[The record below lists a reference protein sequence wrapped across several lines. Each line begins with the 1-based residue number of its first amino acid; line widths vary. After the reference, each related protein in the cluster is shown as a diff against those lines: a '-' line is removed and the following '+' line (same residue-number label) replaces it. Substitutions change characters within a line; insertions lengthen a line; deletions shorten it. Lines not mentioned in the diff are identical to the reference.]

1 MLTVRV
7 LAFCLLSV
15 QPICSPTRSVLMSGR
30 YTYRVGTQ
38 ATVIRADV
46 PFGVPLDN
54 TFLPQNLKDAGYHTG
69 ETELQCRER

>member
-1 MLTVRV
+1 
-7 LAFCLLSV
+7 
-15 QPICSPTRSVLMSGR
+15 MSGR

-54 TFLPQNLKDAGYHTG
+54 TFLPQNLKDAGYRTAMYG
-69 ETELQCRER
+69 KWVSGSLTLFGIVVSYCMRL